1 MSMLSNVRT
10 HHTHHMESE
19 HVNAASLQRLVLPT
33 LQDRFPVPALV
44 YGWPPIEEDYAFV
57 ARASGLWFPIAS

>member
-1 MSMLSNVRT
+1 
-10 HHTHHMESE
+10 MESE